1 MEIRPG
7 SSIEQRKQAVRQHSR
22 SAVVWTAGGVVG
34 GIAVGLLASSFT
46 LFVVLAIIGIA
57 GGVVNWRK
65 VQNIVNHKDQA

>member
-22 SAVVWTAGGVVG
+22 NAVVWAGGGIVG
-34 GIAVGLLASSFT
+34 GLALGILAGSFT

-65 VQNIVNHKDQA
+65 VQNIVNYKDR